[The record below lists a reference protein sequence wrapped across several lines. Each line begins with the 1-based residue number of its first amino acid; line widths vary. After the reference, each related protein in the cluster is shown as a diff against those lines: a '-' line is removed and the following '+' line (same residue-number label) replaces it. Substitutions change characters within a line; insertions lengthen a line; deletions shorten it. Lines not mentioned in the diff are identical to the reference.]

1 MLYYILDQPLYI
13 LIVNIVSRTS
23 IVQVKSKQFFNNRDI
38 HVCLGMSLDLA
49 SPTTKIK
56 RKMTSTTLLNRV
68 KHKIK

>member
-38 HVCLGMSLDLA
+38 CLGMSLDLA